1 MLNWYLKQQ
10 TKICGG
16 FFTLFAWKKS
26 DQGIEYRLKKVEKTS
41 REREMCKLQLHF
53 QMGFTCHF
61 ASVLMTVSGDM
72 NSFYGFPYFYFVSP
86 IARPTAKTMK
96 CIYLLCASQSNA
108 NDDYKAANIILTLI
122 IWYCNEVRSSI
133 IHQTVS
139 ISTKLINPTNGKPQ
153 AKKKFLFCLQ
163 NIHLRQNG
171 FDFLA
176 IQLLTISCVY

>member
-1 MLNWYLKQQ
+1 MISETTNKNLRW
-10 TKICGG
+10 
-16 FFTLFAWKKS
+16 FFLLFLLEKKS
-26 DQGIEYRLKKVEKTS
+26 GQGIEYRLKKVEKTN

-72 NSFYGFPYFYFVSP
+72 NSFYGFPYFFFVSP

-122 IWYCNEVRSSI
+122 IWYRNEVRSSI

>member
-72 NSFYGFPYFYFVSP
+72 NSFYGFPYFFFRFAHRQTDRENNEMYLFAV
-86 IARPTAKTMK
+86 
-96 CIYLLCASQSNA
+96 CISVQCKWWLQSGEHHSDVDHLISQWGQIFNYPPNSIHFNEIYKSN
-108 NDDYKAANIILTLI
+108 
-122 IWYCNEVRSSI
+122 ER
-133 IHQTVS
+133 
-139 ISTKLINPTNGKPQ
+139 Q
-153 AKKKFLFCLQ
+153 ATSEKKFLFCLQ

-176 IQLLTISCVY
+176 I